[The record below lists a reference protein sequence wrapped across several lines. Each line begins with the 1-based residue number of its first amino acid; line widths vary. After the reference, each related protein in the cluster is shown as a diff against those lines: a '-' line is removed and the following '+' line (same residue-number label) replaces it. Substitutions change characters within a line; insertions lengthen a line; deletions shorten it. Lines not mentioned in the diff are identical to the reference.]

1 MTRAFN
7 EHERKVIRQKLIEK
21 GRELFGTLGLKK
33 TSIEDLAQAAGI
45 SKGSFYAFF
54 DSKEELYL
62 EIIESLEGEI
72 RKQVMERLSSKSP
85 LSKESMK
92 SFILEGLRIME
103 TDPLI
108 RRMYDQQERDQA
120 LRSISQERLAQH
132 IRADEDWMLKF
143 LSEWQEQGFIID
155 ADPRAV
161 AGVIRLIITS
171 SLFKDS
177 LGGDSYPESIDLL
190 IDLVAS
196 GLVKKQ

>member
-72 RKQVMERLSSKSP
+72 RKQIMERLSSKSP

-108 RRMYDQQERDQA
+108 RRMYDQEERDQA

>member
-1 MTRAFN
+1 
-7 EHERKVIRQKLIEK
+7 
-21 GRELFGTLGLKK
+21 
-33 TSIEDLAQAAGI
+33 
-45 SKGSFYAFF
+45 
-54 DSKEELYL
+54 
-62 EIIESLEGEI
+62 
-72 RKQVMERLSSKSP
+72 
-85 LSKESMK
+85 MK

-108 RRMYDQQERDQA
+108 RRMYKQEERDQA
-120 LRSISQERLAQH
+120 LRSISQERLAKH
-132 IRADEDWMLKF
+132 IKADEDWMLKF
-143 LSEWQEQGFIID
+143 FSKWQDQGFIID

-177 LGGDSYPESIDLL
+177 LGGESYPESIDLL

>member
-108 RRMYDQQERDQA
+108 RRMYDQEERDQA

>member
-108 RRMYDQQERDQA
+108 RRMYDQEERDQA

-171 SLFKDS
+171 SLFKDL

>member
-21 GRELFGTLGLKK
+21 GRELFGTFGLKK
-33 TSIEDLAQAAGI
+33 TSIEDLVRASGI

-72 RKQVMERLSSKSP
+72 RKQIIDKLSIKSP

-108 RRMYDQQERDQA
+108 RRMYKQDEREQA
-120 LRSISQERLAQH
+120 LRAIPKERFMQH
-132 IRADEDWMLKF
+132 IKADEDWMLMF
-143 LSEWQEQGFIID
+143 LSKWQEQGFIID

-177 LGGDSYPESIDLL
+177 LGGESYPESIDLL

>member
-171 SLFKDS
+171 SLFKDL